1 MLVSALLFTSYVI
14 LVVFSVLENPVS
26 ASPRGRNDMAK
37 MKVTDEFCDTLTNW
51 QILGDLCVLI
61 DFFFK
66 IYLFVLYIWV
76 LYLHAQLYARSKH
89 QIPL

>member
-14 LVVFSVLENPVS
+14 LVVFSVLGNPVS
-26 ASPRGRNDMAK
+26 ASPRGRNDMVK
-37 MKVTDEFCDTLTNW
+37 MKVITDEFCDTLTNW

-66 IYLFVLYIWV
+66 IYLFVLYI
-76 LYLHAQLYARSKH
+76 
-89 QIPL
+89 